1 MSNIQRYNR
10 IAAPAAPTANPV
22 SQATA
27 IEQSRVVAEVQA
39 AVLVAQQ
46 NRRNK
51 AFAIEEMWD
60 ATGRRSFAE
69 RAFFKFPRGGQ
80 SVSGP
85 SIHLARE
92 LARCWGNIQ
101 FGVTELR
108 RDDANGVSEMQAYA
122 WDLETNARNSTT
134 FIVPHKRDTQQGAK
148 ELVDMRD
155 IYENNANNGAR
166 RLREAI
172 FAVLPGW
179 FVDEAQARCRAALAE
194 GDKADT
200 RTLAQRI
207 AASIQAFESKIGVTR
222 GQLEAKIGRPSSQWT
237 EHDLGELAV
246 SFRSV
251 QNNEVPRDVEFPT
264 ARVTVDEIASN
275 QGAKPEPSQVTGPAA
290 ADNNRPE
297 NITTEPKPKPKRAA
311 RAKSAPAAEPN
322 TPDPAPLDPPPATQ
336 RAELGRVMAHAGI
349 RNPEEIAAFLSAR
362 VGRNVKNAAE
372 LTYDEIG
379 ATLAFIQ
386 NGEET
391 AEPAE
396 PAPAATEDMLPLD
409 GDDK

>member
-1 MSNIQRYNR
+1 MSNVQRYNR
-10 IAAPAAPTANPV
+10 IAAPAAPAANGV

-51 AFAIEEMWD
+51 AFATEEMWD
-60 ATGRRSFAE
+60 ATSRRSFAE

-264 ARVTVDEIASN
+264 ARVTVDEITA
-275 QGAKPEPSQVTGPAA
+275 APAP

-297 NITTEPKPKPKRAA
+297 NITTEPKPKSKRATGNAA
-311 RAKSAPAAEPN
+311 RDRSGPA
-322 TPDPAPLDPPPATQ
+322 DPTKPTSRQTGA
-336 RAELGRVMAHAGI
+336 LGRAMVDAGI
-349 RNPEEIAAFLSAR
+349 TADEAAAFLSGR
-362 VGRNVKNAAE
+362 VGRAVKGGDE
-372 LTYDEIG
+372 LTVDEIT
-379 ATLAFIQ
+379 ATIEFLKT
-386 NGEET
+386 G
-391 AEPAE
+391 AEPVTDTTDST
-396 PAPAATEDMLPLD
+396 PADTDNADMLPLD
-409 GDDK
+409 GNDK

>member
-10 IAAPAAPTANPV
+10 IAAPAAQTANAV

-27 IEQSRVVAEVQA
+27 IEQSRAVAEVQA

-51 AFAIEEMWD
+51 AFATEEMWE
-60 ATGRRSFAE
+60 ATGRRSVAE
-69 RAFFKFPRGGQ
+69 RAFFKFPRAGTT
-80 SVSGP
+80 VSGP
-85 SIHLARE
+85 SVHLARE

-108 RDDANGVSEMQAYA
+108 RDDTKGESEMQAYA
-122 WDLETNARNSTT
+122 WDLETNARNATT

-179 FVDEAQARCRAALAE
+179 FVDEAQERCRATLAE
-194 GDKADT
+194 RDKADT

-207 AASIQAFESKIGVTR
+207 AASIQGFEAKLGITR
-222 GQLEAKIGRPSSQWT
+222 GQLEAKLGRPSSQWT
-237 EHDLGELAV
+237 EHDLGDLAV

-251 QNNEVPRDVEFPT
+251 QNGEVSRDDEFPT
-264 ARVTVDEIASN
+264 ARVTVDEI
-275 QGAKPEPSQVTGPAA
+275 GAAP

-362 VGRNVKNAAE
+362 VGRDVKNAAD
-372 LTYDEIG
+372 LSYDEIG

-391 AEPAE
+391 AEPA
-396 PAPAATEDMLPLD
+396 PADTEGMLPID

>member
-10 IAAPAAPTANPV
+10 IAAPAAQTANAV

-27 IEQSRVVAEVQA
+27 IEQSRAVAEVQA

-51 AFAIEEMWD
+51 AFATEEMWE
-60 ATGRRSFAE
+60 ATDRRSVAE
-69 RAFFKFPRGGQ
+69 RAFFKFPRAGTT
-80 SVSGP
+80 VSGP
-85 SIHLARE
+85 SVHLARE

-108 RDDANGVSEMQAYA
+108 RDDTKGESEMQAYA
-122 WDLETNARNSTT
+122 WDLETNARNATT
-134 FIVPHKRDTQQGAK
+134 FIVPHKRDTRQGVT

-179 FVDEAQARCRAALAE
+179 FVDEAQERCRATLAE

-207 AASIQAFESKIGVTR
+207 AASIQAFEAKLGITR
-222 GQLEAKIGRPSSQWT
+222 GQLEAKLGRPSSQWT
-237 EHDLGELAV
+237 EHDLGDLTV

-251 QNNEVPRDVEFPT
+251 QNGEVSRDDEFPT
-264 ARVTVDEIASN
+264 ARVTVDEI
-275 QGAKPEPSQVTGPAA
+275 GAAP

-349 RNPEEIAAFLSAR
+349 RNPEEIAAFLSTR

-391 AEPAE
+391 AEPA
-396 PAPAATEDMLPLD
+396 PAATADMLPLD
-409 GDDK
+409 GNDK